1 MSPRN
6 VAAATAVVLAAVLV
20 ATALAVACAAQAHG
34 QPVPYTDV
42 PRPIVPPRFEI
53 GGGGGAS
60 GTSPDVG
67 MLASVPLGDRLSF
80 DIGASYLARVWYSPA
95 FGLGQAQ
102 LRIPFRARLRSR
114 YSLLVGATYL
124 EAIDPRQ
131 GDSPL
136 WQEGL
141 HPHAGA
147 SMQWPIGR
155 GIDLRVDAQL
165 VVQFDVVIPVAPRAV
180 AALVWHAEP
189 PRSLRATGGTP

>member
-6 VAAATAVVLAAVLV
+6 VAAVLV
-20 ATALAVACAAQAHG
+20 ATVLAVACAAQAHG
-34 QPVPYTDV
+34 QPVPRTDV
-42 PRPIVPPRFEI
+42 PGPIVPPRIEL

-67 MLASVPLGDRLSF
+67 MLASLPLGDRLSF

-165 VVQFDVVIPVAPRAV
+165 VVQFDELIPVAPRAV

-189 PRSLRATGGTP
+189 PRSARATGGTP

>member
-1 MSPRN
+1 MRFG
-6 VAAATAVVLAAVLV
+6 TLLH

-34 QPVPYTDV
+34 QPVPRTGV
-42 PRPIVPPRFEI
+42 PGPIVPPRIEL
-53 GGGGGAS
+53 GGGGGVS

-67 MLASVPLGDRLSF
+67 MLASLPLGGRLSF
-80 DIGASYLARVWYSPA
+80 DVGASYLARVWRSPA

-102 LRIPFRARLRSR
+102 LRIPFRRRLRSR

-136 WQEGL
+136 WREGL

-147 SMQWPIGR
+147 SMQWPIGH

-165 VVQFDVVIPVAPRAV
+165 VVQFDEVIPAAPRAV
-180 AALVWHAEP
+180 AAFVWHAEP
-189 PRSLRATGGTP
+189 PRSVRATGGTP